1 MTIVNGNI
9 YIIGGVGRNS
19 YTNTIYKMNL
29 KTYHMEF
36 IDMED

>member
-1 MTIVNGNI
+1 MTIVNSKI

-29 KTYHMEF
+29 KNYYMEF